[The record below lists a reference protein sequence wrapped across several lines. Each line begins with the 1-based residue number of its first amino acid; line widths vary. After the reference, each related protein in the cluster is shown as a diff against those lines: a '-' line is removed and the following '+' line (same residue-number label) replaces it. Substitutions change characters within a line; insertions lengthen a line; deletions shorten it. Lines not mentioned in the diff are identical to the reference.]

1 LSKQTSQFP
10 EGESRSGGMHHKRK
24 GKYEVWKRYIG
35 EHRGY
40 YFYFGYQ
47 NWHKH
52 RSYQDR
58 TIAEKNISDW
68 LRKDDPHKIGKVSW
82 EYEIREK

>member
-24 GKYEVWKRYIG
+24 GKYEVWKRYVG
-35 EHRGY
+35 EMRFLTHYWGKWHR
-40 YFYFGYQ
+40 
-47 NWHKH
+47 H
-52 RSYQDR
+52 RSYEDR
-58 TIAEKNISDW
+58 AIAEKNISDW